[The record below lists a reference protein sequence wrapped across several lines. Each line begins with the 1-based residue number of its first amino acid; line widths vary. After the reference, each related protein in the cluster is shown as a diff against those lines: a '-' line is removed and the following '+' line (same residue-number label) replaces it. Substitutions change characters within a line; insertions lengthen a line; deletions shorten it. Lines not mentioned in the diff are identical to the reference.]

1 MKKVVFFLAVA
12 LMSLAANAQTWTP
25 IHGNG
30 FSAED
35 IHGNPINV
43 ADTLSAGK
51 YVIVDYSATW
61 CGPCFRFH
69 RSGIFEYLYENM
81 SDQVCVLWVESDPST
96 TMADIQGTGNN
107 TQGDW
112 TVNADGDPIP
122 FPMIDCAD
130 CESMIDPT
138 GYVPAIYFV
147 TPSGYFCHIYQ
158 EDWGFGINT
167 PFSTVRSKVEALINN
182 APRSGQAPRINSIKI
197 PSTGAINTPVN
208 FAVDYISVDDATVS
222 WTFQNGTPATAT
234 GDAPSCTWNVA
245 GTYNISVT
253 VTNANGSDTK
263 NATVTIK
270 NYTYYF
276 DFEDKNDYNNWTF
289 IDADG
294 DGYNWTLDYLRGQGS
309 GHDGSLG
316 LLASASTYRN
326 SSGNWVGLTP
336 DNWAFSGAIAV
347 PNDNTAFLSWFAKN
361 QSSSY
366 PEKYRVYVSATP
378 SISDATELGSYNGTT
393 NWAEK
398 KVSLA
403 DYKGQTV
410 YIAFRHIGTTDQ
422 FYIDIDDVAVG
433 FEGNSG
439 INGVENV
446 TMSFYPNPASDKLT
460 VNAEGLRKVEVLDI
474 VGRVVAT
481 STTNT
486 VDLSGVNNGNY
497 VVRVV
502 TDNGTATER
511 VSIVK

>member
-61 CGPCFRFH
+61 CGPCFSFH

-158 EDWGFGINT
+158 ENWGFGINT

-197 PSTGAINTPVN
+197 RIVL
-208 FAVDYISVDDATVS
+208 
-222 WTFQNGTPATAT
+222 
-234 GDAPSCTWNVA
+234 SC
-245 GTYNISVT
+245 
-253 VTNANGSDTK
+253 
-263 NATVTIK
+263 
-270 NYTYYF
+270 
-276 DFEDKNDYNNWTF
+276 
-289 IDADG
+289 
-294 DGYNWTLDYLRGQGS
+294 
-309 GHDGSLG
+309 G
-316 LLASASTYRN
+316 LF
-326 SSGNWVGLTP
+326 P
-336 DNWAFSGAIAV
+336 
-347 PNDNTAFLSWFAKN
+347 
-361 QSSSY
+361 
-366 PEKYRVYVSATP
+366 
-378 SISDATELGSYNGTT
+378 
-393 NWAEK
+393 
-398 KVSLA
+398 
-403 DYKGQTV
+403 
-410 YIAFRHIGTTDQ
+410 
-422 FYIDIDDVAVG
+422 
-433 FEGNSG
+433 
-439 INGVENV
+439 
-446 TMSFYPNPASDKLT
+446 
-460 VNAEGLRKVEVLDI
+460 
-474 VGRVVAT
+474 
-481 STTNT
+481 
-486 VDLSGVNNGNY
+486 
-497 VVRVV
+497 
-502 TDNGTATER
+502 
-511 VSIVK
+511 